1 MTAEFAEREPLQAR
15 SRESWERVLRTAAEL
30 FEAGGWEALSISEV
44 CRRTGVSAPSIYAR
58 VDGRAGLFAAVY
70 ELGLKRMRETE
81 DELFESGATLDGV
94 ADAAGRAVVVITRLF
109 DAHAAFLRAVISRS
123 VDDPELLSAGAAES
137 RRFVARVGGA
147 LAVPNGHE
155 VARVLYSECVLRTM
169 YGAHFLVDDEDFAAY
184 QHRLHRLATSLSA
197 AGDS

>member
-70 ELGLKRMRETE
+70 DLGLRRMRETE
-81 DELFESGATLDGV
+81 DELFESGATIDGV
-94 ADAAGRAVVVITRLF
+94 ADAAGRAV
-109 DAHAAFLRAVISRS
+109 AV
-123 VDDPELLSAGAAES
+123 
-137 RRFVARVGGA
+137 
-147 LAVPNGHE
+147 
-155 VARVLYSECVLRTM
+155 
-169 YGAHFLVDDEDFAAY
+169 
-184 QHRLHRLATSLSA
+184 
-197 AGDS
+197 